1 MRKISKIKLKSTAT
15 IKQAL
20 KIISRGAIQIAIV
33 VDKNNKLVGT
43 ITDGDV
49 RRGLLKGYDLNSS
62 IKPIIFRRPTIAK
75 ENYSRDKLIKIALSK
90 KIFQIPVIDK
100 NYRPIGIHIFN
111 ELIIPKKKSN
121 IAVIMAGGRGKRLK
135 PLTNNIPKPMLKVG
149 NKPILL
155 TIIEKFKDNGYK
167 KIILCVNYKSE
178 IIKNFFGNGNKFGV
192 EIEYVNEKKRMGTA
206 GALSLLK
213 KKLLEPFF
221 VMNGDLLTNL
231 DFEKLLD
238 FHHSHNSKATMCVS
252 EYNIESPYGEV
263 KLDFEKIV
271 SIKEK
276 PTYKFFINA
285 GVYVLDPK
293 CLNLVPK
300 KFYDMTT
307 FFNDIISKNFKTAS
321 FPMGEYWLDIGK
333 HNDYK
338 KANIDYNKNLK

>member
-1 MRKISKIKLKSTAT
+1 MRKISKIKLKTSAS

-20 KIISRGAIQIAIV
+20 EIISRGAIQIAIV
-33 VDKNNKLVGT
+33 VDRNNKLVGT
-43 ITDGDV
+43 ITDGDI

-62 IKPIIFRRPTIAK
+62 IKPIIFKKPIIAK
-75 ENYSRDKLIKIALSK
+75 ESYNKEKLIKIALSK
-90 KIFQIPVIDK
+90 KIYQIPVVDK
-100 NYRPIGIHIFN
+100 NYRPIGIHILN
-111 ELIIPKKKSN
+111 ELIIPKKKTN
-121 IAVIMAGGRGKRLK
+121 IVVIMAGGRGKRLK
-135 PLTNNIPKPMLKVG
+135 PLTNNTPKPMLKVG

-167 KIILCVNYKSE
+167 NFILCVNYKSE
-178 IIKNFFGNGNKFGV
+178 IIKRFFGNGKKFGV
-192 EIEYVNEKKRMGTA
+192 NIEYVKEKKRMGTA
-206 GALSLLK
+206 GALSFLK

-238 FHHSHNSKATMCVS
+238 FHHYHNSKATMCVS
-252 EYNIESPYGEV
+252 EYNIDSPYGEV
-263 KLDFEKIV
+263 KLDFEKII
-271 SIKEK
+271 SIEEK
-276 PTYKFFINA
+276 PTHKFFVNA

-307 FFNDIISKNFKTAS
+307 FFKDIISKNYKTAS

-338 KANIDYNKNLK
+338 KANIDYYNDL